1 MSENKKRGRPEGT
14 TKNGFTTGRFSITV
28 EEAKK
33 LDEAYEAFKKAN
45 NLEKLSKSDFI
56 RSLIKKGLK
65 GLKGIK

>member
-1 MSENKKRGRPEGT
+1 MSENEEKGRGRPKGW
-14 TKNGFTTGRFSITV
+14 TKTGFTTGRFSITV

-33 LDEAYEAFKKAN
+33 LDESYEAFKKAN

-65 GLKGIK
+65 GIK

>member
-1 MSENKKRGRPEGT
+1 MSENVKRGRPAGT

-28 EEAKK
+28 KEA
-33 LDEAYEAFKKAN
+33 DELNAKYEAFKKAN

-65 GLKGIK
+65 GIK